1 MNFSIIAKS
10 KLPIDFINELNNDF
24 TERNVDKILT
34 GMSEERYTTFRVN
47 YLKSNEVEVE
57 DELVKNGV
65 EFDKVNITEIET
77 KSETD
82 FETYFNFN
90 AYVVYNKNEKD
101 LSKLK
106 IYEDGKIYV
115 QSISSMIPPI
125 ILRPEPGERVLDMA
139 AAPGSKTT
147 QMAAMMNNEGY
158 ILANEIDKFRCEKLK
173 YNVEKQ
179 GASIVHI
186 INKDGTQ
193 LFNSAKSADIET
205 KGCNDHSY
213 NSDSSDNDDNNA
225 NNDNS
230 DNNRKNESDEIIK
243 NFDKI
248 LVDAPCSGEGRFIVS
263 NKKTYGHWSLK
274 MQKELVEIQ
283 KKLISNSIN
292 LCKINGTI
300 LYSTCA
306 LSLEE
311 NEKVIDWAI
320 NNFNIEIEKI
330 NINICIEKNTRVK
343 LNDKLSQTSKLET
356 NLTNK
361 SEINLTSQ
369 PETNLISKS
378 ETSLISKSETNLTSK
393 LETNL
398 NEEKEF
404 VSYNSWVTKGNKKG
418 LSDEIKKTIKIL
430 PNKLLEGFYVAKI
443 KKLRIITAKNK
454 KATDKV
460 TSVAWNSN
468 DEN

>member
-57 DELVKNGV
+57 DELVKNGL
-65 EFDKVNITEIET
+65 EFEKVRITE
-77 KSETD
+77 SN
-82 FETYFNFN
+82 FNFN
-90 AYVVYNKNEKD
+90 AYVIYNKNEKD

-193 LFNSAKSADIET
+193 LNNSAKS
-205 KGCNDHSY
+205 
-213 NSDSSDNDDNNA
+213 
-225 NNDNS
+225 
-230 DNNRKNESDEIIK
+230 
-243 NFDKI
+243 FDKI

-263 NKKTYGHWSLK
+263 NKKTYEHWSLK

-283 KKLISNSIN
+283 KKLLSNAIN

-306 LSLEE
+306 LSLAE

-343 LNDKLSQTSKLET
+343 LNDLSQTSKLET

-361 SEINLTSQ
+361 S
-369 PETNLISKS
+369 
-378 ETSLISKSETNLTSK
+378 
-393 LETNL
+393 ETNL

-468 DEN
+468 DENQCYKSQYYNKQYYV

>member
-57 DELVKNGV
+57 EELVKNGV
-65 EFDKVNITEIET
+65 EFDKVRITETESKT
-77 KSETD
+77 DSETD
-82 FETYFNFN
+82 FDFNFN
-90 AYVVYNKNEKD
+90 AYVIYNKNEKD

-193 LFNSAKSADIET
+193 LNNSAKS
-205 KGCNDHSY
+205 
-213 NSDSSDNDDNNA
+213 
-225 NNDNS
+225 
-230 DNNRKNESDEIIK
+230 
-243 NFDKI
+243 FDKI

-263 NKKTYGHWSLK
+263 NKKTYEHWSLK

-283 KKLISNSIN
+283 KKLLSNAIN

-306 LSLEE
+306 LSLAE

-343 LNDKLSQTSKLET
+343 LNDLSQTSKFET

-361 SEINLTSQ
+361 S
-369 PETNLISKS
+369 
-378 ETSLISKSETNLTSK
+378 
-393 LETNL
+393 ETNL

-468 DEN
+468 DENQCYKSQYYNKQYYV

>member
-57 DELVKNGV
+57 DELVKNGL
-65 EFDKVNITEIET
+65 EFEKVRITE
-77 KSETD
+77 SN
-82 FETYFNFN
+82 FNFN
-90 AYVVYNKNEKD
+90 AYVIYNKNEKD

-125 ILRPEPGERVLDMA
+125 ILRPEPGEKVLDMA

-193 LFNSAKSADIET
+193 LNNSAKS
-205 KGCNDHSY
+205 
-213 NSDSSDNDDNNA
+213 
-225 NNDNS
+225 
-230 DNNRKNESDEIIK
+230 
-243 NFDKI
+243 FDKI

-263 NKKTYGHWSLK
+263 NKKTYQHWSLK

-283 KKLISNSIN
+283 KKLLSNAIN

-306 LSLEE
+306 LSLAE

-330 NINICIEKNTRVK
+330 NINICIEKSTRVK
-343 LNDKLSQTSKLET
+343 LNDKLSQTSKSEI
-356 NLTNK
+356 NLTNQ
-361 SEINLTSQ
+361 SEINLTSKS
-369 PETNLISKS
+369 ETNLISKS
-378 ETSLISKSETNLTSK
+378 ETSLTSK

-404 VSYNSWVTKGNKKG
+404 VSYNSWVTRGNKKG
-418 LSDEIKKTIKIL
+418 LNDGIKNTIKIL

-468 DEN
+468 DENQCYKSQYYNKQYYV

>member
-139 AAPGSKTT
+139 AAPGGKTT

-186 INKDGTQ
+186 IKKDGTQ
-193 LFNSAKSADIET
+193 LFNSAKS
-205 KGCNDHSY
+205 
-213 NSDSSDNDDNNA
+213 
-225 NNDNS
+225 
-230 DNNRKNESDEIIK
+230 
-243 NFDKI
+243 FDKI

-263 NKKTYGHWSLK
+263 NKKTYEHWSLK

-283 KKLISNSIN
+283 KKLLSNAIN

-306 LSLEE
+306 LSLAE

-320 NNFNIEIEKI
+320 NNFNIKIEKI

-343 LNDKLSQTSKLET
+343 LNDLSQTSKLET

-369 PETNLISKS
+369 S
-378 ETSLISKSETNLTSK
+378 ETSLTSKSETNLTSK

-404 VSYNSWVTKGNKKG
+404 VSYNSLVTKGNKKG
-418 LSDEIKKTIKIL
+418 LNDEIKNTIKIL

-468 DEN
+468 DENQ

>member
-125 ILRPEPGERVLDMA
+125 ILRPEPGERVLDIA
-139 AAPGSKTT
+139 SAPGSKTT

-193 LFNSAKSADIET
+193 LNNSVKS
-205 KGCNDHSY
+205 
-213 NSDSSDNDDNNA
+213 
-225 NNDNS
+225 
-230 DNNRKNESDEIIK
+230 
-243 NFDKI
+243 FDKI

-263 NKKTYGHWSLK
+263 NKKTYEHWSLK

-283 KKLISNSIN
+283 KKLLSNAIN

-306 LSLEE
+306 LSLAE

-330 NINICIEKNTRVK
+330 NINICIEKSTRVK
-343 LNDKLSQTSKLET
+343 LNDKLSQTSKSEI
-356 NLTNK
+356 NLTNQ
-361 SEINLTSQ
+361 SEINLTSKS
-369 PETNLISKS
+369 ETNLISKS
-378 ETSLISKSETNLTSK
+378 ETSLTSK

-468 DEN
+468 DENQCYKSQYYNKQYYV

>member
-65 EFDKVNITEIET
+65 EFEKVRITE
-77 KSETD
+77 SN
-82 FETYFNFN
+82 FNFN
-90 AYVVYNKNEKD
+90 AYVIHNKNEKD

-139 AAPGSKTT
+139 AAPGGKTT

-173 YNVEKQ
+173 YNAEKQ
-179 GASIVHI
+179 GTSIVHI
-186 INKDGTQ
+186 INNDGTQ
-193 LFNSAKSADIET
+193 LFNSAKS
-205 KGCNDHSY
+205 
-213 NSDSSDNDDNNA
+213 
-225 NNDNS
+225 
-230 DNNRKNESDEIIK
+230 
-243 NFDKI
+243 FDKI

-263 NKKTYGHWSLK
+263 NKKTYEHWSLK

-306 LSLEE
+306 LSLAE

-343 LNDKLSQTSKLET
+343 LNDLSQTSKLET

-361 SEINLTSQ
+361 SE
-369 PETNLISKS
+369 
-378 ETSLISKSETNLTSK
+378 TNLTSK
-393 LETNL
+393 LETNLTNKSETNL

-404 VSYNSWVTKGNKKG
+404 VSYNSWVTRGNKKG
-418 LSDEIKKTIKIL
+418 LNDGIKNTIKIL

-443 KKLRIITAKNK
+443 KKLG
-454 KATDKV
+454 
-460 TSVAWNSN
+460 
-468 DEN
+468 

>member
-65 EFDKVNITEIET
+65 EFEKVRITE
-77 KSETD
+77 SN
-82 FETYFNFN
+82 FNFN
-90 AYVVYNKNEKD
+90 AYVIYNKNEKD

-139 AAPGSKTT
+139 AAPGGKTT

-173 YNVEKQ
+173 YNAEKQ
-179 GASIVHI
+179 GTSIVHI
-186 INKDGTQ
+186 INNDGTQ
-193 LFNSAKSADIET
+193 LFNSAKS
-205 KGCNDHSY
+205 
-213 NSDSSDNDDNNA
+213 
-225 NNDNS
+225 
-230 DNNRKNESDEIIK
+230 
-243 NFDKI
+243 FDKI
-248 LVDAPCSGEGRFIVS
+248 LVDVPCSGEGRFIVS
-263 NKKTYGHWSLK
+263 NKKTYEHWSLK

-306 LSLEE
+306 LSLAE

-330 NINICIEKNTRVK
+330 NINICIEKSTRVK
-343 LNDKLSQTSKLET
+343 LNDKLSQTSKSEI
-356 NLTNK
+356 NLTNQ
-361 SEINLTSQ
+361 SEINLTSKS
-369 PETNLISKS
+369 ETNLISKS
-378 ETSLISKSETNLTSK
+378 ETSLTSK

-468 DEN
+468 DENQCYKSQYYNKQYYV

>member
-125 ILRPEPGERVLDMA
+125 ILRPEPGERVLDIA
-139 AAPGSKTT
+139 SAPGSKTT

-193 LFNSAKSADIET
+193 LNNSAKS
-205 KGCNDHSY
+205 
-213 NSDSSDNDDNNA
+213 
-225 NNDNS
+225 
-230 DNNRKNESDEIIK
+230 
-243 NFDKI
+243 FDKI

-263 NKKTYGHWSLK
+263 NKKTYEHWSLK

-283 KKLISNSIN
+283 KKLLSNAIN

-306 LSLEE
+306 LSLAE

-330 NINICIEKNTRVK
+330 NINICIEKSTRVK
-343 LNDKLSQTSKLET
+343 LNDKLSQTSKSEI
-356 NLTNK
+356 NLTNQ
-361 SEINLTSQ
+361 SEINLTSKS
-369 PETNLISKS
+369 ETNLISKS
-378 ETSLISKSETNLTSK
+378 ETSLTSK

-468 DEN
+468 DENQCYKSQYYNKQYYV

>member
-65 EFDKVNITEIET
+65 EFEKVRITE
-77 KSETD
+77 SN
-82 FETYFNFN
+82 FNFN
-90 AYVVYNKNEKD
+90 AYVIYNKNEKD

-173 YNVEKQ
+173 YNAEKQ
-179 GASIVHI
+179 GTSIVHI
-186 INKDGTQ
+186 INNDGTQ
-193 LFNSAKSADIET
+193 LFNSAKS
-205 KGCNDHSY
+205 
-213 NSDSSDNDDNNA
+213 
-225 NNDNS
+225 
-230 DNNRKNESDEIIK
+230 
-243 NFDKI
+243 FDKI
-248 LVDAPCSGEGRFIVS
+248 LVDVPCSGEGRFIVS
-263 NKKTYGHWSLK
+263 NKKTYEHWSLK

-283 KKLISNSIN
+283 KKLLSNAIN

-306 LSLEE
+306 LSLAE

-330 NINICIEKNTRVK
+330 NINICIEKSTRVK
-343 LNDKLSQTSKLET
+343 LNDKLSQTSKSEI
-356 NLTNK
+356 NLTNQ
-361 SEINLTSQ
+361 SEINLTSKS
-369 PETNLISKS
+369 ETNLISKS
-378 ETSLISKSETNLTSK
+378 ETSLTSK

-468 DEN
+468 DENQCYKSQYYNKQYYV

>member
-57 DELVKNGV
+57 DELVKNGL
-65 EFDKVNITEIET
+65 EFEKVRITE
-77 KSETD
+77 SN
-82 FETYFNFN
+82 FNFN
-90 AYVVYNKNEKD
+90 AYVIYNKNEKD

-158 ILANEIDKFRCEKLK
+158 ILANEIDMFRCEKLK

-193 LFNSAKSADIET
+193 LNNSAKS
-205 KGCNDHSY
+205 
-213 NSDSSDNDDNNA
+213 
-225 NNDNS
+225 
-230 DNNRKNESDEIIK
+230 
-243 NFDKI
+243 FDKI

-263 NKKTYGHWSLK
+263 NKKTYEHWSLK

-283 KKLISNSIN
+283 KKLLSNAIN

-306 LSLEE
+306 LSLAE

-343 LNDKLSQTSKLET
+343 LNDKLSQTSKSEI
-356 NLTNK
+356 NLTNQ
-361 SEINLTSQ
+361 SEINLTSKS
-369 PETNLISKS
+369 ETNLISKS
-378 ETSLISKSETNLTSK
+378 ETSLTSK

-443 KKLRIITAKNK
+443 KKLG
-454 KATDKV
+454 
-460 TSVAWNSN
+460 
-468 DEN
+468 

>member
-57 DELVKNGV
+57 DELVKNGL
-65 EFDKVNITEIET
+65 EFEKVRITE
-77 KSETD
+77 SN
-82 FETYFNFN
+82 FNFN
-90 AYVVYNKNEKD
+90 AYVIYNKNEKD

-193 LFNSAKSADIET
+193 LNNSAKS
-205 KGCNDHSY
+205 
-213 NSDSSDNDDNNA
+213 
-225 NNDNS
+225 
-230 DNNRKNESDEIIK
+230 
-243 NFDKI
+243 FDKI

-263 NKKTYGHWSLK
+263 NKKTYEHWSLK

-283 KKLISNSIN
+283 KKLLSNAIN

-306 LSLEE
+306 LSLAE

-330 NINICIEKNTRVK
+330 NINICIEKSTRVK
-343 LNDKLSQTSKLET
+343 LNDKLSQTSKSEI
-356 NLTNK
+356 NLTNQ
-361 SEINLTSQ
+361 SEINLTSKS
-369 PETNLISKS
+369 ETNLISKS
-378 ETSLISKSETNLTSK
+378 ETSLTSK

-468 DEN
+468 DENQCYKSQYYNKQYYV

>member
-57 DELVKNGV
+57 DELVKNGL
-65 EFDKVNITEIET
+65 EFEKVRITE
-77 KSETD
+77 SN
-82 FETYFNFN
+82 FNFN
-90 AYVVYNKNEKD
+90 AYVIYNKNEKD

-193 LFNSAKSADIET
+193 LNNSAKS
-205 KGCNDHSY
+205 
-213 NSDSSDNDDNNA
+213 
-225 NNDNS
+225 
-230 DNNRKNESDEIIK
+230 
-243 NFDKI
+243 FDKI

-263 NKKTYGHWSLK
+263 NKKTYEHWSLK

-283 KKLISNSIN
+283 KKLLSNAIN

-306 LSLEE
+306 LSLAE

-343 LNDKLSQTSKLET
+343 LNDLSQTSKLET

-361 SEINLTSQ
+361 S
-369 PETNLISKS
+369 
-378 ETSLISKSETNLTSK
+378 
-393 LETNL
+393 ETNL

-404 VSYNSWVTKGNKKG
+404 VSYNSWVTRGNKKG
-418 LSDEIKKTIKIL
+418 LNDGIKNTIKIL

-468 DEN
+468 DENQCYKSQYYNKQYYV

>member
-57 DELVKNGV
+57 DELVKNGL
-65 EFDKVNITEIET
+65 EFEKVRITE
-77 KSETD
+77 SN
-82 FETYFNFN
+82 FNFN
-90 AYVVYNKNEKD
+90 AYVIYNKNEKD

-173 YNVEKQ
+173 YNAEKQ
-179 GASIVHI
+179 GTSIVHI
-186 INKDGTQ
+186 INNDGTQ
-193 LFNSAKSADIET
+193 LFNSAKS
-205 KGCNDHSY
+205 
-213 NSDSSDNDDNNA
+213 
-225 NNDNS
+225 
-230 DNNRKNESDEIIK
+230 
-243 NFDKI
+243 FDKI

-263 NKKTYGHWSLK
+263 NKKTYQHWSLK

-283 KKLISNSIN
+283 KKLLSNAIN

-306 LSLEE
+306 LSLAE

-330 NINICIEKNTRVK
+330 NINICIEKSTRVK
-343 LNDKLSQTSKLET
+343 LNDKLSQTSKSEI
-356 NLTNK
+356 NLTNQ
-361 SEINLTSQ
+361 SEINLTSKS
-369 PETNLISKS
+369 ETNLISKS
-378 ETSLISKSETNLTSK
+378 ETSLTSK

-404 VSYNSWVTKGNKKG
+404 VSYNSWVTRGNKKG
-418 LSDEIKKTIKIL
+418 LNDGIKNTIKIL

-443 KKLRIITAKNK
+443 KKLG
-454 KATDKV
+454 
-460 TSVAWNSN
+460 
-468 DEN
+468 

>member
-10 KLPIDFINELNNDF
+10 KLPIDFINKLNNDF

-65 EFDKVNITEIET
+65 EFDKVRITEIET
-77 KSETD
+77 KCETD
-82 FETYFNFN
+82 SETYFNFN
-90 AYVVYNKNEKD
+90 AYVIYNKNEKD

-147 QMAAMMNNEGY
+147 QMATMMNNEGY

-193 LFNSAKSADIET
+193 LFNNVKS
-205 KGCNDHSY
+205 
-213 NSDSSDNDDNNA
+213 
-225 NNDNS
+225 
-230 DNNRKNESDEIIK
+230 
-243 NFDKI
+243 FDKI

-263 NKKTYGHWSLK
+263 NKKTYEHWSLK

-283 KKLISNSIN
+283 KKLISNAIN

-306 LSLEE
+306 LSLAE

-361 SEINLTSQ
+361 SEINLTS
-369 PETNLISKS
+369 
-378 ETSLISKSETNLTSK
+378 K

-404 VSYNSWVTKGNKKG
+404 VSYNSLVTKGNKKG
-418 LSDEIKKTIKIL
+418 LNDEIKNTIKIL

-443 KKLRIITAKNK
+443 KKLRIKLHP
-454 KATDKV
+454 
-460 TSVAWNSN
+460 
-468 DEN
+468 

>member
-65 EFDKVNITEIET
+65 EFDKVRITETESKT
-77 KSETD
+77 DSETD
-82 FETYFNFN
+82 FDFNFN
-90 AYVVYNKNEKD
+90 AYVIYNKNEKD

-193 LFNSAKSADIET
+193 LNNSAKS
-205 KGCNDHSY
+205 
-213 NSDSSDNDDNNA
+213 
-225 NNDNS
+225 
-230 DNNRKNESDEIIK
+230 
-243 NFDKI
+243 FDKI

-263 NKKTYGHWSLK
+263 NKKTYQHWSLK

-283 KKLISNSIN
+283 KKLLSNAIN

-343 LNDKLSQTSKLET
+343 LNDKLSQTSKLDI

-361 SEINLTSQ
+361 S
-369 PETNLISKS
+369 
-378 ETSLISKSETNLTSK
+378 
-393 LETNL
+393 ETNL

-418 LSDEIKKTIKIL
+418 LNDEIKNTIKIL

-468 DEN
+468 DENQRYKSQYYNKQYYV

>member
-125 ILRPEPGERVLDMA
+125 ILRPEPGEKVLDMA

-193 LFNSAKSADIET
+193 LNNSAKS
-205 KGCNDHSY
+205 
-213 NSDSSDNDDNNA
+213 
-225 NNDNS
+225 
-230 DNNRKNESDEIIK
+230 
-243 NFDKI
+243 FDKI

-263 NKKTYGHWSLK
+263 NKKTYEHWSLK

-283 KKLISNSIN
+283 KKLLSNAIN

-306 LSLEE
+306 LSLAE

-330 NINICIEKNTRVK
+330 NINICIEKSTRVK
-343 LNDKLSQTSKLET
+343 LNDKLSQTSKSEI
-356 NLTNK
+356 NLTNQ
-361 SEINLTSQ
+361 SEINLTSKS
-369 PETNLISKS
+369 ETNLISKS
-378 ETSLISKSETNLTSK
+378 ETSLTSK

>member
-57 DELVKNGV
+57 DELVKNGL
-65 EFDKVNITEIET
+65 EFEKVRITE
-77 KSETD
+77 SN
-82 FETYFNFN
+82 FNFN
-90 AYVVYNKNEKD
+90 AYVIYNKNEKD

-193 LFNSAKSADIET
+193 LFNSAKS
-205 KGCNDHSY
+205 
-213 NSDSSDNDDNNA
+213 
-225 NNDNS
+225 
-230 DNNRKNESDEIIK
+230 
-243 NFDKI
+243 FDKI

-263 NKKTYGHWSLK
+263 NKKTYEHWSLK

-283 KKLISNSIN
+283 KKLLSNAIN

-306 LSLEE
+306 LSLTE

-330 NINICIEKNTRVK
+330 NINICIEKSTRVK
-343 LNDKLSQTSKLET
+343 LNDLSQTSKLET

-361 SEINLTSQ
+361 S
-369 PETNLISKS
+369 
-378 ETSLISKSETNLTSK
+378 
-393 LETNL
+393 ETNL

-468 DEN
+468 DENQCYKSQYYNKQYYV